1 MDGWMDGRPSLET
14 SFFRDALGA
23 ASIGASRDRGGVVK
37 WMIAGRQIVRDRR
50 TRPLVRDRRR
60 RQAVKRDL

>member
-1 MDGWMDGRPSLET
+1 MADPLLKPLFFETPSARRR
-14 SFFRDALGA
+14 SAHRA
-23 ASIGASRDRGGVVK
+23 IGGGVVK